1 MLLLGMTRGEIFLV
15 VALFLLV
22 YAAGFLKRGGDALE
36 RLFSAA
42 RGDDDGPASAS
53 AIASSGVA
61 KEGGPL
67 AAARPPG
74 TAPGGEETAS
84 THADAEREGARKK
97 DPPSP

>member
-42 RGDDDGPASAS
+42 RGEDDGASAT
-53 AIASSGVA
+53 AEASSG
-61 KEGGPL
+61 
-67 AAARPPG
+67 AAA
-74 TAPGGEETAS
+74 
-84 THADAEREGARKK
+84 ADREGARKK
-97 DPPSP
+97 DSLAP

>member
-42 RGDDDGPASAS
+42 RGDDDGP
-53 AIASSGVA
+53 
-61 KEGGPL
+61 
-67 AAARPPG
+67 
-74 TAPGGEETAS
+74 TS
-84 THADAEREGARKK
+84 TPADAEREGARKK
-97 DPPSP
+97 DSPAP

>member
-42 RGDDDGPASAS
+42 RGDDEGPTSAG
-53 AIASSGVA
+53 ATVSSGV
-61 KEGGPL
+61 KDGGPL
-67 AAARPPG
+67 AAARPAG
-74 TAPGGEETAS
+74 TALGGEETAS

-97 DPPSP
+97 DSPAP